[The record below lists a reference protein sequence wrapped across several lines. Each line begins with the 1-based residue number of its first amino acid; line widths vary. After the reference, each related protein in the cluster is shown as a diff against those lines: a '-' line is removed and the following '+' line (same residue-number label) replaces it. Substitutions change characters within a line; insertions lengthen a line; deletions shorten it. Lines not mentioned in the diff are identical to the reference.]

1 MINCC
6 NLCLDRTEATGALI
20 DFHLT
25 LLWIDIGTTNGEKPV
40 LERFLLQVP
49 IAQQNVLWD
58 VSDKSV
64 YV

>member
-1 MINCC
+1 MINWC

-20 DFHLT
+20 DFHLS
-25 LLWIDIGTTNGEKPV
+25 LVGIDIGTTIGEKPV
-40 LERFLLQVP
+40 LEKFLP

-64 YV
+64 GV